1 MEGSLTDARRIHLVV
16 PEGLEADA
24 DHAGRATDEPSG
36 YYRAVLDSVASAV
49 SGGDVV
55 MLAPANSFGGP
66 MSEHHAG
73 KRYLGS
79 RLPHG
84 VQIEC
89 PEGSNAS
96 YLDTLDNAIEL
107 RNHLERIGWWPLGP
121 CTLYC
126 NSPHRMR
133 AVLMFKLLG
142 FDIKDVVTNRGRQP
156 TSSIVRR
163 LWFYDY
169 LLLHYAYEAGA
180 IPYDL
185 IRFAYFKVTGR

>member
-1 MEGSLTDARRIHLVV
+1 LTGTRRVHVVV
-16 PEGLEADA
+16 PEGLEADP
-24 DHAGRATDEPSG
+24 DHPNRATDQPSS

-49 SGGDVV
+49 SGGDRV

-66 MSEHHAG
+66 ISEHQAG

-79 RLPHG
+79 RIPDG

-89 PEGSNAS
+89 PEVRAGS
-96 YLDTLDNAIEL
+96 YLDTLDNAVEL
-107 RNHLERIGWWPLGP
+107 RNHLEGIGWWPLGP

-126 NSPHRMR
+126 NSPHRVR

-142 FDIKDVVTNRGRQP
+142 FNIRDVKTIRGQRGS
-156 TSSIVRR
+156 SSIVKR

-169 LLLHYAYEAGA
+169 LLFHYLYEAA
-180 IPYDL
+180 AVPYDL
-185 IRFAYFKVTGR
+185 LRFVHLKVTRK